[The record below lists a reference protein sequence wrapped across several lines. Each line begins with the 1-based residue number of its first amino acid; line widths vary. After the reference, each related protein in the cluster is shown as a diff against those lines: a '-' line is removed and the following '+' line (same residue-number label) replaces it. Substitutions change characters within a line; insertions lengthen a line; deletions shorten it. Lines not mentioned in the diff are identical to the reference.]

1 MNKNVLFYLIFLS
14 TVFTYAQNSTLA
26 NLEKYKKS
34 KFLISVSGGFAWRVG
49 GTAKN
54 LDEVQKV
61 IARDLKS
68 GKSIDASVYYKP
80 DKTGFGLKFNKFNA
94 STLISGIDVVM
105 ADNFSIENTTLE
117 VNDNITFTGPSFYID
132 ANDINSKH
140 HGMMDFAFGYL
151 DYNSILKVSNRTY
164 EINSGTFGMIANIG
178 YRYCFN
184 KYISVGPQ
192 VSFVGGVLKSF
203 EIDGPNGFRKNIKL
217 DKDNYENLWRIDLSL
232 GATFRF

>member
-1 MNKNVLFYLIFLS
+1 MKKNVLFYLFVLS
-14 TVFTYAQNSTLA
+14 TVFTYAQNSTLS
-26 NLEKYKKS
+26 NIEKNKKS
-34 KFLISVSGGFAWRVG
+34 NFLISFSGGFAWRVG

-54 LDEVQKV
+54 LDEVQKTIV
-61 IARDLKS
+61 RNLKS
-68 GKSIDASVYYKP
+68 GNSIDASVYYKP
-80 DKTGFGLKFNKFNA
+80 DQTGFGLKFNKFNA
-94 STLISGIDVVM
+94 STSVSGIDVVM
-105 ADNFSIENTTLE
+105 ADNFSIENTTLD
-117 VNDNITFTGPSFYID
+117 VNDNITFIGPSFYID
-132 ANDINSKH
+132 ANDLNSKH

-151 DYNSILKVSNRTY
+151 DYKSITKVSNRTY

-203 EIDGPNGFRKNIKL
+203 EIDGPNSFRKKIKL
-217 DKDNYENLWRIDLSL
+217 EKDNYENLWRIDLSL